1 MRIFAAFDKF
11 KDSFSAQKAS
21 DLLAQAVNDCS
32 FSGEVTSCAFT
43 DGGEGFSKI
52 LAATINGKI
61 NRVNARNSLGETKA
75 TTFAIVS
82 IKQLSHEVRELLN
95 LPQRGK
101 LAIVE
106 MASVCG
112 LSELTADQR
121 NPWKTTSLGVGE
133 LLLAAKQ
140 SGADYILLGIGGS
153 STNDMGIGALCS
165 LGLKIYD
172 SNKEELDFPSP
183 EFWSRVASFDGTAM
197 ESLPPIRIACDV
209 DNPLLGL
216 RGATHQFGP
225 QKGLKDSVV
234 EELEQQMSSMEQK
247 LRSQFPNSSIGPNQ
261 KGAGA
266 AGGIGYGL
274 SLQYQVKFVAG
285 AELVSKW
292 MQVEQAIK
300 RADVVFCGE
309 GRFDHSSMGGKG
321 PFEIIRLAAAHKKPT
336 VLICGSIED
345 EMIKNLSNL
354 NPLLSH
360 RVLAN
365 PNLNLEQ
372 NLSNGPNSFL
382 RVCKESLMT
391 LQTVKSEDC
400 PIERDLRFKRIKRLK
415 KFLRPLPR
423 RSNIHRYPVLKWFA
437 DTAYKRSYLW
447 SFRGKEIRAALF
459 FGIWISML
467 PIVGIQM
474 LVVFFFALL
483 IRANLPL
490 IVALQW
496 ISNPLTMGPIY
507 FADYKIGM
515 VLLDLLGFNYP
526 RNKLLNPNYD
536 WTHFTYKELL
546 RLIDTFP
553 PMLVG
558 GSVLG
563 ISLGVIAVFL
573 YKILCRF
580 YR

>member
-11 KDSFSAQKAS
+11 KDSFSAQEAS
-21 DLLAQAVNDCS
+21 DILAQAAKECS
-32 FSGEVTSCAFT
+32 FSGEITSYALT

-52 LAATINGKI
+52 LAAGANGKI
-61 NRVNARNSLGETKA
+61 NPVNARDSLGKTKVA
-75 TTFAIVS
+75 TFALVRIE
-82 IKQLSHEVRELLN
+82 KLRLEVRELLD
-95 LPQRGK
+95 LPLRGK
-101 LAIVE
+101 LAILE

-112 LSELTADQR
+112 LSDLTADQR
-121 NPWKTTSLGVGE
+121 NPWKTTSLGVGD

-153 STNDMGIGALCS
+153 STNDMGLGALCS

-172 SNKEELDFPSP
+172 SNGEELDFPSP
-183 EFWSRVASFDGTAM
+183 ESWSKVASFDGTKM

-225 QKGLKDSVV
+225 QKGLKDSLV
-234 EELEQQMSSMEQK
+234 EELEQQMSSMEHK
-247 LRSQFPNSSIGPNQ
+247 LRLQFPNSSSFPDQ

-274 SLQYQVKFVAG
+274 SMLYQVQFVAG
-285 AELVSKW
+285 SELVSRW
-292 MQVEQAIK
+292 MQIEQAVK
-300 RADVVFCGE
+300 WADVVFCGE

-321 PFEIIRLAAAHKKPT
+321 PFEVIRLAAEHKKPT

-345 EMIKNLSNL
+345 EMINKLSNL

-360 RVLAN
+360 KVLAN
-365 PNLNLEQ
+365 PDVNLEQ

-382 RVCKESLMT
+382 GVCKGILTT
-391 LQTVKSEDC
+391 LQREKSQHC
-400 PIERDLRFKRIKRLK
+400 PVERNLRFKRIKRLK

-447 SFRGKEIRAALF
+447 SFRGKEIRSALF

-526 RNKLLNPNYD
+526 RNKLLSPNYD
-536 WTHFTYKELL
+536 WAHFTYKELL

-573 YKILCRF
+573 YKILSRF
-580 YR
+580 YK